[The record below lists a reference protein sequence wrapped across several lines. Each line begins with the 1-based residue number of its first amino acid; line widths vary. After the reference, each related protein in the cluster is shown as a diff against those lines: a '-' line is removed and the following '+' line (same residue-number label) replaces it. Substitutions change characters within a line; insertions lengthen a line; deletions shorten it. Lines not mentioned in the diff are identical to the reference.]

1 MNPDSLH
8 SSILRIHDDS
18 WFLNAICP
26 AMMRSMWEG
35 FGHSL
40 WRCYLQPWTSLKD
53 ISWGFRTLGFAF
65 PQFWEYVWSPSEH
78 VRNCLWKIGWK
89 NATGAM
95 TPATSIMCTASAPR
109 YRPVIRPGLLRWHG
123 TLQWSCHWDPLRI
136 IIYIYIYIFVSVLF
150 PINHYNT
157 FQSCIYCVCH
167 VHLHALVVMAIGLL
181 KRHNCLQV
189 HLEGRGC
196 HYLRLFWRRSSY
208 KIP

>member
-1 MNPDSLH
+1 MREHRICYSRSYLDSYDACHNTCHRIWLHGCQMDVMNPDSLH

-136 IIYIYIYIFVSVLF
+136 IIYIYIYIYIYICFRSV
-150 PINHYNT
+150 PN
-157 FQSCIYCVCH
+157 
-167 VHLHALVVMAIGLL
+167 
-181 KRHNCLQV
+181 
-189 HLEGRGC
+189 
-196 HYLRLFWRRSSY
+196 
-208 KIP
+208 